1 MIRFLYGAGTAEARN
16 ALYESIQKD
25 LANGAK
31 AILLVPEQETVNT
44 ERRMLELLPPSCQ
57 LCFEVLNFSR
67 LANRTF
73 RTLGG
78 LSYHA
83 ASPAASALLMWRTLT
98 SLAPYL
104 QQYRESATEN
114 PDFCDVMLDTAK
126 QLKAYCITP
135 DALLGAAESL
145 PEGEP
150 LREKLADLG
159 TILSAY
165 DHTLHARFDDP
176 KDELSRLA
184 DLLSHHAKSLFAN
197 THIYIDS
204 FTDFTT
210 EELTVIRHLFAAAPS
225 VSVTFPQRS
234 PADAG
239 LHLAASVASHRKLLR
254 MARELD
260 LSVHYEAPQDERPK
274 TALSYLSR
282 YLFDM
287 TAEPAPLS
295 LCSSGEITYTVTA
308 TPFEEAKAVAAEI
321 HRLVRA
327 GARYRDITVVLRDA
341 TKSSGILDAAL
352 EKENIPFF
360 LSEKADIT
368 VRPLIKLI
376 LEAFRI
382 HRYHWREEDVIGYL
396 KTGLCGISDD
406 DVNLFEEYAAVWHP
420 RGENAYVRAPF
431 SKNPDG
437 YGAEISARGTRILEG
452 ANRVRDALCTPLVQ
466 LFSALDAAPDI
477 RTQCAALYDFLT
489 ALGVADAL
497 KKEAEERLLA
507 GERREAEELS
517 RLYEVTVTALEDI
530 ADAIGDEKGDVTLF
544 ADALKLVFS
553 RTDIGTIPTSTD
565 EVTVG
570 SASMLRADHPR
581 FVLVMGLNEGEFPRT
596 VSDTGLFGDAEKKRL
611 LSLGVEL
618 PGSAEELASDELF
631 YVYRAFCA
639 PCEGLFLY
647 RSDFSADGHAQSPSI
662 AIERVK
668 TLFPALATSRFD
680 PSDALSHIYTP
691 EGALDYMDELSPEV
705 ASEIIALLKEKELY
719 AAKTVT
725 RPAIKRDASISAER
739 AAALFD
745 RSALSPTHIEKFA
758 SCRFAYYCEKILHLR
773 TEASG
778 ELDYSVTGTFLHHT
792 LEQVLTKVREQ
803 KRPFG
808 DYSAEEQ
815 QDMVAKITAEYLDSL
830 QAASD
835 LSPRALSLYRRL
847 CTLAEVIVGSLFEEF
862 ADSDFTPA
870 FLELDLAKGGNI
882 PTVTTADGKHIPL
895 TGKVD
900 RVDFWQDA
908 DGRALL
914 RVVDYKTG
922 TRHFSPED
930 LARGFSLQMPLY
942 LMALCR
948 TPQPALCRE
957 LGLDPGTRFTPAGVT
972 YLSSAVGSESTDT
985 RKDRSEAL
993 AAAAERLSREGLVL
1007 DEPSVKNALSR
1018 SGNTSLIGGKSKAIT
1033 ALSAAGFD
1041 EIFNTLENT
1050 VTRISGDMR
1059 GGGAAARPQSH
1070 DGKSPCDFCPFGAI
1084 CRVAQ
1089 KQR

>member
-1 MIRFLYGAGTAEARN
+1 MIRFLYGAGTEKARDT
-16 ALYESIQKD
+16 LYESIRQD
-25 LANGAK
+25 LAAGAK

-44 ERRMLELLPPSCQ
+44 ERRMLELLPPASQ
-57 LCFEVLNFSR
+57 LSFEVLNFSR

-73 RTLGG
+73 RALGG

-98 SLAPYL
+98 TLAPYL
-104 QQYRESATEN
+104 QQYRESAAEN

-135 DALLGAAESL
+135 DALIGAADAL
-145 PEGEP
+145 PADEP
-150 LREKLADLG
+150 LREKLSDLG
-159 TILSAY
+159 AVLSAY
-165 DHTLHARFDDP
+165 EHALHERFDDP
-176 KDELSRLA
+176 KDELSKLA
-184 DLLSHHAKSLFAN
+184 DQLSHHAKALFSD

-210 EELTVIRHLFAAAPS
+210 EELTVIRHLLAAAPS
-225 VSVTFPQRS
+225 VTVTFPLCS
-234 PADAG
+234 PADTG
-239 LHLAASVASHRKLLR
+239 LHLAASLTTHRKLLR

-260 LSVHYEAPQDERPK
+260 LSVHYEAPCDERPK

-287 TAEPAPLS
+287 TAEPAPLAFS
-295 LCSSGEITYTVTA
+295 ASGEITYTVTA

-321 HRLVRA
+321 HRLVRR

-341 TKSSGILDAAL
+341 NASVGILDAAL
-352 EKENIPFF
+352 EQEGIPFF
-360 LSEKADIT
+360 LSEKTDIT

-376 LEAFRI
+376 LEALRI
-382 HRYHWREEDVIGYL
+382 RRYNWREEDVIGYL
-396 KTGLCGISDD
+396 KTGLCGVSDD
-406 DVNLFEEYAAVWHP
+406 DINLFEEYAAVWHP
-420 RGENAYVRAPF
+420 RGEQAYARAPF

-437 YGAEISARGTRILEG
+437 YGAEISARGARILEG
-452 ANRVRDALCTPLVQ
+452 ANRVRDAFYPPLAA
-466 LFSALDAAPDI
+466 LFAALDAAPDI
-477 RTQCAALYDFLT
+477 RTQCAALYDFLA

-497 KKEAEERLLA
+497 KQEATERLLA

-517 RLYEVTVTALEDI
+517 RLFEVSVAALEDI
-530 ADAIGDEKGDVTLF
+530 ADALGDEKGDLTLL

-570 SASMLRADHPR
+570 SASMLRTDHPR

-631 YVYRAFCA
+631 YVHRALSA
-639 PCEGLFLY
+639 PREALFLY
-647 RSDFSADGHAQSPSI
+647 RSEFSADGHAQSPSI
-662 AIERVK
+662 AINRIQ
-668 TLFPALATSRFD
+668 TLFPKLPVKRFD
-680 PSDALSHIYTP
+680 PADALSHIYTP
-691 EGALDYMDELSPEV
+691 EGALDYIDLLAPEV
-705 ASEIIALLKEKELY
+705 ANEIIALLREKELY
-719 AAKTVT
+719 AAKTLT
-725 RPAIKRDASISAER
+725 RPATKRDASISAER
-739 AAALFD
+739 AASLFE

-758 SCRFAYYCEKILHLR
+758 SCRFAYYCEKILYLR

-792 LEQVLTKVREQ
+792 LEEVLKKVREQ

-808 DYSAEEQ
+808 DYSPEEQ
-815 QDMVAKITAEYLDSL
+815 QDMVARITAEYLDTL
-830 QAASD
+830 TAASE
-835 LSPRALSLYRRL
+835 LSPRAVSLYRRL
-847 CTLAEVIVGSLFEEF
+847 CTLAEVIVSSLFEEF
-862 ADSDFTPA
+862 ADSDFSPA
-870 FLELDLAKGGNI
+870 FLELDLAKGGTV
-882 PTVTTADGKHIPL
+882 PTVKTADGKHIPL

-900 RVDFWQDA
+900 RVDFWQDD

-922 TRHFSPED
+922 TRRFSPED

-957 LGLDPGTRFTPAGVT
+957 LGLDPSTRFTPAGVT
-972 YLSSAVGSESTDT
+972 YLSSAVGSESTET
-985 RKDRSEAL
+985 RKERSEAL

-1007 DEPSVKNALSR
+1007 DDPAVKAALSHAG
-1018 SGNTSLIGGKSKAIT
+1018 SSAVIGGKSKAIT
-1033 ALSAAGFD
+1033 ALSAQGFE

-1050 VTRISGDMR
+1050 VTRISGEMK
-1059 GGGAAARPQSH
+1059 GGGAAARPQPH
-1070 DGKSPCDFCPFGAI
+1070 DGRSPCDFCPFDAV
-1084 CRVAQ
+1084 CRVA
-1089 KQR
+1089 KKER